1 MLTIV
6 DRFTRW
12 PEATP
17 VPDATAAT
25 VASTL
30 LTTWVSRYGVPF
42 TITTDRG
49 AQFESALFT
58 SLTNILGARRIR
70 TTAYHPASNG
80 IVERIHRQLK
90 AALRAS
96 PQVPRAEVLPIVL
109 LGIRSAFKPDLGCST
124 AELVYSTSLRFPGD
138 LISGAADPSAVQP
151 AGYVSRLRDTMN
163 ALRPSPTST
172 PRPATSFQHPALET
186 CSHVFLWCDAVR
198 KPLQQP
204 YSGLRTVQHRA
215 STQYTI
221 LVSGRERTVA
231 LERLKPAFLEAPQET
246 SNACSIGVSPD
257 LDLGNPTSPPHR
269 PPLQSSCPPQQPQ
282 IDPRR
287 RVSSAPHLHIAH
299 YLPATR

>member
-25 VASTL
+25 VVSAL
-30 LTTWVSRYGVPF
+30 LTTWVLRYGVPSI
-42 TITTDRG
+42 ITTDRG

-58 SLTNILGARRIR
+58 SLTNILGVRRIR

-80 IVERIHRQLK
+80 MVERLH
-90 AALRAS
+90 
-96 PQVPRAEVLPIVL
+96 P
-109 LGIRSAFKPDLGCST
+109 
-124 AELVYSTSLRFPGD
+124 ELVYGTSLRLPGD
-138 LISGAADPSAVQP
+138 LISAAVDPVAVPP

-163 ALRPSPTST
+163 ALRPSPTRT
-172 PRPATSFQHPALET
+172 PRPATGFQHPALET
-186 CSHVFLWCDAVR
+186 CSHVFLRCDAVR
-198 KPLQQP
+198 KPLQRP
-204 YSGLRTVQHRA
+204 YSRPHGVQHRA
-215 STQYTI
+215 STHYTI
-221 LVSGRERTVA
+221 LVREQTVA

-269 PPLQSSCPPQQPQ
+269 PPSSPPARRNNRKWTLTPEFPGHHTSTTL
-282 IDPRR
+282 ISFRRLARGEPCSSIVITIPR
-287 RVSSAPHLHIAH
+287 APMIKA
-299 YLPATR
+299 RG